1 MTPVALVKRI
11 VRSRLT
17 YVSIDEDGVD
27 RFANDLIRQ
36 NDHIH
41 RLDRRVLPVACKLSR
56 VFFTTWLRRLMP
68 MRIRIAFDSL
78 ERIVV
83 TDFLM
88 SVGFFET
95 EVVSGQ
101 KVRYDGLTRIES
113 NSFARFD

>member
-1 MTPVALVKRI
+1 V
-11 VRSRLT
+11 T
-17 YVSIDEDGVD
+17 YMIIDEDGID

-41 RLDRRVLPVACKLSR
+41 RLDRRVLSVACKLSR
-56 VFFTTWLRRLMP
+56 VFFNRWLRRLMP
-68 MRIRIAFDSL
+68 MRVRTAFDSL

-88 SVGFFET
+88 AVGFFQSEM
-95 EVVSGQ
+95 VSGQ

>member
-1 MTPVALVKRI
+1 MTPVALVKGI
-11 VRSRLT
+11 VRTRVT

-27 RFANDLIRQ
+27 RFASDLIRQ

-41 RLDRRVLPVACKLSR
+41 RLDRRVLSVACKLPG

-68 MRIRIAFDSL
+68 MRVRTAFDSL

-88 SVGFFET
+88 AVGFFQT
-95 EVVSGQ
+95 DMVSGQ
-101 KVRYDGLTRIES
+101 RVRYDGLTRIES